1 MDSIQKPATLNNYKR
16 FNNTVLTSIHLK
28 FLCSTML
35 IVALSACSSSGSE
48 PASETETNDSSEQ
61 NNDTENTN
69 NTGNSALAGTWDKC
83 DDGRRTTYVFTTER
97 WSQYLARFTSS
108 DCSGEPFR
116 AEGLQDPDEIFFA
129 GSYSIVGNATS
140 DGGLSVQ
147 QVNMTSDTFEGSS
160 VISSAQVT
168 QYNIV
173 YTGTSNQLVF
183 GEFNQRAEADRPT
196 QLNFN
201 EPFISR

>member
-1 MDSIQKPATLNNYKR
+1 MDSTQKPAKLNHYNR
-16 FNNTVLTSIHLK
+16 TNNILLSRINLK
-28 FLCSTML
+28 FLFGAML
-35 IVALSACSSSGSE
+35 IVTLSACSSSGSE
-48 PASETETNDSSEQ
+48 PASDSENNDNSEQ
-61 NNDTENTN
+61 NNSSGDSN
-69 NTGNSALAGTWDKC
+69 NTDNSALAGTWDKC

-116 AEGLQDPDEIFFA
+116 AEGLQDPDEVFFA

-140 DGGLSVQ
+140 DGGLSIQ
-147 QVNMTSDTFEGSS
+147 QINMTSDTFEGSA
-160 VISSAQVT
+160 VISSSQVT

-201 EPFISR
+201 EPFVSR